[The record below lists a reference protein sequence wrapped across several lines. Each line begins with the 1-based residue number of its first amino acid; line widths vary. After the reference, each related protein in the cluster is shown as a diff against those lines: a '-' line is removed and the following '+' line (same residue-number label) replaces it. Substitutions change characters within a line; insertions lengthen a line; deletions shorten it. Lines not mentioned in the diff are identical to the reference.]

1 MFVNVM
7 IGLLTVGFTVLWFKT
22 QKILRL
28 RDQGTQT
35 ALDRLLMNIL
45 CDTTPLSPMSEGS
58 DMFKLSDLDDEEMPS
73 CDEYYFGN
81 GE

>member
-1 MFVNVM
+1 MLVNVI
-7 IGLLTVGFTVLWFKT
+7 IGLLTVGFTILWFKK

-35 ALDRLLMNIL
+35 DLDRLLMNIL
-45 CDTTPLSPMSEGS
+45 CDTTPLSPMSEVS
-58 DMFKLSDLDDEEMPS
+58 DMFKLSDVDDEEMPS

-81 GE
+81 GG

>member
-1 MFVNVM
+1 MLVNVI
-7 IGLLTVGFTVLWFKT
+7 IGLLTVGFTILWFKK

-35 ALDRLLMNIL
+35 DLDRLLMNIL
-45 CDTTPLSPMSEGS
+45 CDTTPLSPMSEVS
-58 DMFKLSDLDDEEMPS
+58 DMFDDEEMPS

-81 GE
+81 GG